1 MINIHQFQL
10 PNEVLQSIAKRE
22 SRIRKQKKLSQRQLA
37 NMSRVSLGS
46 IRRFEQTG
54 KISLES
60 LVKIA
65 FALSCEQDFEFLFK
79 HKIYKTLKDVIDERE
94 KNC

>member
-65 FALSCEQDFEFLFK
+65 FALSCEQDFKFLFK